1 MTMPNFTSSLLDR
14 FELCNHEIAGVAHV
28 NRVAPLLINPSNSM
42 LPMIYMMPDT
52 AATVQ
57 QSRTYIRITR
67 DYLLTGLV
75 KAVALDRRANVLGDS
90 ELVGAAIDF
99 ESAVMGYYLQ
109 HPRLH
114 TSGLPLAVPPTSPL
128 PMHTYLAPDQDIQIA
143 SSQIITLGEIGG
155 EQEPKRPAYVGILIR
170 IRTVVQWKAVG

>member
-1 MTMPNFTSSLLDR
+1 MTMPNFTSGLLDR
-14 FELCNHEIAGVAHV
+14 FELCNREIAGVAHV
-28 NRVAPLLINPSNSM
+28 NRVAPLLINPSNNM

-57 QSRTYIRITR
+57 QSRAYVRITR

-99 ESAVMGYYLQ
+99 EAAVMGYYLQ

-114 TSGLPLAVPPTSPL
+114 TATLGFY
-128 PMHTYLAPDQDIQIA
+128 TYLAPDQDIQIT
-143 SSQIITLGEIGG
+143 SSQVITLGEIGG
-155 EQEPKRPAYVGILIR
+155 DQEPKRPAYVGILIR